1 MIMTDGETAGAK
13 VKNKKLNYLH
23 HSPNII
29 QVIKI
34 YKNDIG
40 RACRTYW
47 KGGGVYMV
55 LVGET

>member
-1 MIMTDGETAGAK
+1 MTDGETAGAK